1 MFFEFL
7 LVSQEHLDTHHQSG
21 LQHKT
26 GSVPT
31 SDPWAAAVDEC
42 PTAAHARQ
50 DPLLAQHLEHWGIDV
65 MKLLA
70 ADHPPDGS
78 HRTVWERPAQH
89 WRAPWKTIV
98 YHHILYNVHIRLP
111 CLPVPQEK
119 NQFYNDIV
127 CHDCLASGRTLGTS
141 RENGGIRMPRRQKGF
156 RVSPFVCTYTCPH
169 GGQQGQQHS
178 QHPNDV
184 DALFLFSQAP
194 LL

>member
-98 YHHILYNVHIRLP
+98 YHHILYNVHICIYNKVIYTFTMFTSSTRKE
-111 CLPVPQEK
+111 PVLQ
-119 NQFYNDIV
+119 
-127 CHDCLASGRTLGTS
+127 
-141 RENGGIRMPRRQKGF
+141 
-156 RVSPFVCTYTCPH
+156 
-169 GGQQGQQHS
+169 
-178 QHPNDV
+178 
-184 DALFLFSQAP
+184 
-194 LL
+194 